1 MIAHATTP
9 MVTQTI
15 RAAAISPFILAS
27 SRLDLSRS
35 GRTKE
40 SLRVFNKLPR
50 LTARGYQEFG
60 VAADPHLKSVIDLRV
75 LLVTCGQM
83 LRYLQSDGTNAE
95 ACSAAANRA
104 INPIHSRNSKSRS
117 DSPGSAR
124 MFSIVVASE
133 RTTIL
138 RCVSVS
144 VICTDIAPIQPCCAL
159 LYEAQTLARHATET
173 S

>member
-1 MIAHATTP
+1 
-9 MVTQTI
+9 V
-15 RAAAISPFILAS
+15 S
-27 SRLDLSRS
+27 
-35 GRTKE
+35 
-40 SLRVFNKLPR
+40 NKLPCV
-50 LTARGYQEFG
+50 TARGYKEFG
-60 VAADPHLKSVIDLRV
+60 VAAGPHLKSVIDLRV

-117 DSPGSAR
+117 DSPGSTR

-144 VICTDIAPIQPCCAL
+144 VICTGIAPIQPCCAL
-159 LYEAQTLARHATET
+159 LYEVQTLACHATET